1 MNNFILSCCT
11 TTDVTQEFLSSRKI
25 NYAPFHYFL
34 NDVEYIDD
42 FGKTISILDF
52 YKRMAEGEI
61 ARTSQ
66 INVQEFYN
74 YFKAF
79 LKEGKDVLHVTL
91 SSGLSGTYNSACIAR
106 DMLLEKYPER
116 KIFIVDSLGASSG
129 YGLYVGMIAD
139 KKNAGSSIEE
149 TFEYAEKIKSRIRHW
164 FFTTDLKYFVRGGR
178 ISKTAGFVGNL
189 IRLCPLLAVDE
200 AGKLVVREKIISKK
214 KVIKAIVDK
223 MILEAENGTEYDKD
237 CYISHSA
244 CIEDAEEVKKL
255 IEFNFPK
262 LKDKIKIFDIG
273 TTIGAH
279 TGPGTVALFFFGK

>member
-189 IRLCPLLAVDE
+189 I
-200 AGKLVVREKIISKK
+200 
-214 KVIKAIVDK
+214 
-223 MILEAENGTEYDKD
+223 
-237 CYISHSA
+237 
-244 CIEDAEEVKKL
+244 
-255 IEFNFPK
+255 
-262 LKDKIKIFDIG
+262 
-273 TTIGAH
+273 
-279 TGPGTVALFFFGK
+279 